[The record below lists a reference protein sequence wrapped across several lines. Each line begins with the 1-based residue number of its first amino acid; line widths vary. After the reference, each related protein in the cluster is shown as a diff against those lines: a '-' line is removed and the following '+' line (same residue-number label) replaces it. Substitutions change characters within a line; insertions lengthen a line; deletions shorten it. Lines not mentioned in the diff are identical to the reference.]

1 MDTQSGDTAD
11 NPAASPAAALGPVE
25 SSPTSGARPKLNR
38 IAQLRVLASAM
49 NHFPAIENAVREIY
63 EAVSLYHLAQKYS
76 FKG

>member
-1 MDTQSGDTAD
+1 
-11 NPAASPAAALGPVE
+11 
-25 SSPTSGARPKLNR
+25 
-38 IAQLRVLASAM
+38 M